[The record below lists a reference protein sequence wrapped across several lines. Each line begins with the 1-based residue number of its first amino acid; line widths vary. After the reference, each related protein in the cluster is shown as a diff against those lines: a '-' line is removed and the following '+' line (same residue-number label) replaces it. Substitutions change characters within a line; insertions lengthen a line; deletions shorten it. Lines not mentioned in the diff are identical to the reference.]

1 MKRWKVL
8 EESSII
14 AVRAVYCVI
23 LCYIVFFVA
32 SIQMK
37 CKWWD
42 KKNDKEVAGYEYS
55 E

>member
-8 EESSII
+8 RRIFDNSDES
-14 AVRAVYCVI
+14 CI